1 MEIIVKVDK
10 QSQVI
15 LLKDF
20 RKALEIED
28 ETEMVCRV
36 VGNRIVLEKLSVEA
50 IHKVFVELED
60 IVPSLEFDTVKMEG
74 INMLTG
80 NMHSAKL
87 GFKALVEVGIIVP
100 AHFKIPSKYHQ
111 LFRKEK
117 KV

>member
-36 VGNRIVLEKLSVEA
+36 VGNRIVLEK
-50 IHKVFVELED
+50 
-60 IVPSLEFDTVKMEG
+60 SLWKQFTKF
-74 INMLTG
+74 L
-80 NMHSAKL
+80 
-87 GFKALVEVGIIVP
+87 
-100 AHFKIPSKYHQ
+100 
-111 LFRKEK
+111 
-117 KV
+117 

>member
-1 MEIIVKVDK
+1 MAVNVEIIVKVYK

-50 IHKVFVELED
+50 IHKVFVEL
-60 IVPSLEFDTVKMEG
+60 G
-74 INMLTG
+74 IGLLLLL
-80 NMHSAKL
+80 A
-87 GFKALVEVGIIVP
+87 
-100 AHFKIPSKYHQ
+100 
-111 LFRKEK
+111 
-117 KV
+117 